1 MTKDERNAADAG
13 FPTASERIKLKVLL
27 VSPNTLTMPYPVYPL
42 GLDYVASAIAAD
54 HQVKIVDLN
63 GLGDHDSLGKEI
75 DHYSPDVIGISLRN
89 IDNTDTINPEGFMN
103 DYRQC
108 VRDIR
113 DHSDAPL
120 VLGGSGFTLFPEEI
134 MEALGADYG
143 ILGEGER
150 LAILLNAIEN
160 REDTSRIPGIM
171 TRTSKENIPAPWDES
186 FTVNRLPDSSRLEFY
201 LKKGGMLNL
210 QTKRGCP
217 FKCIYCTYPYI
228 EGGKLRFIAPEESA
242 LTALRLQEAGAKYLF
257 ITDSVFNADYSH
269 SMQVAC
275 AFKDAGISI
284 PWGAFFAPTVP
295 PEEYFQI
302 LADAGLSH
310 VEFGT
315 EALSDRVL
323 KSYGKSFR
331 VNQILKAHNA
341 AVQSGLHVAHYILLG
356 GPGEDEES
364 LNETLSNIEDLH
376 KAAFFFFAVC
386 ASIRIPVCMTSRWKR
401 VKSQGPR
408 AYWNRFFMSLN

>member
-1 MTKDERNAADAG
+1 M
-13 FPTASERIKLKVLL
+13 KVLL
-27 VSPNTLTMPYPVYPL
+27 ISPNTLTMPYPVYPL
-42 GLDYVASAIAAD
+42 GLDYVAGAIAED

-63 GLGDHDSLGKEI
+63 SLGDHKTLGKVI
-75 DHYSPDVIGISLRN
+75 DNYSPDIIGISLRN
-89 IDNTDTINPEGFMN
+89 IDNTDTINPEGFMG

-108 VRDIR
+108 IKDIR
-113 DHSDAPL
+113 DSSDVPL

-143 ILGEGER
+143 VLGEGER
-150 LAILLNAIEN
+150 LALLLHAIEMN
-160 REDTSRIPGIM
+160 EDTSRIPGIM
-171 TRTSKENIPAPWDES
+171 TRGSKENIPEPWDGS
-186 FTVNRLPDSSRLEFY
+186 FALKRFTDSFGIEFY
-201 LKKGGMLNL
+201 LKKGGMLNF

-217 FKCIYCTYPYI
+217 FRCIYCTYPHI
-228 EGGKLRFIAPEESA
+228 EGGKLRFVSPKEAA
-242 LTALRLQEAGAKYLF
+242 LNALRLQEAGAKYLF
-257 ITDSVFNADYSH
+257 VTDSVFNSDYSH
-269 SMQVAC
+269 SIQVARE
-275 AFKDAGISI
+275 FINAGISI

-295 PEEYFQI
+295 PEEYFPV

-315 EALSDRVL
+315 EALSDRML

-331 VNQILKAHNA
+331 VNQILAAHNA

-356 GPGEDEES
+356 GPGEDEDS

-386 ASIRIPVCMTSRWKR
+386 ASIRILACMISQWKK
-401 VKSQGPR
+401 VKFQSHR
-408 AYWNRFFMSLN
+408 AYWNRFFTSLN

>member
-1 MTKDERNAADAG
+1 MKM
-13 FPTASERIKLKVLL
+13 KVLL
-27 VSPNTLTMPYPVYPL
+27 ISPNTLTMPYPVYPL

-63 GLGDHDSLGKEI
+63 SLGEHDSLGKVV
-75 DHYSPDVIGISLRN
+75 DLYSPDIIGISLRN

-108 VRDIR
+108 VKTIR
-113 DHSDAPL
+113 EHSTVPL

-143 ILGEGER
+143 VLGEGER
-150 LAILLNAIEN
+150 LALLLNAIEN
-160 REDTSRIPGIM
+160 KEDTSRIPGIM
-171 TRTSKENIPAPWDES
+171 TKGSKEIIPEPWDEP
-186 FTVNRLPDSSRLEFY
+186 FAGNRLPDSSHLEFY

-228 EGGKLRFIAPEESA
+228 EGKRLRFIPPKEAA
-242 LTALRLQEAGAKYLF
+242 LTALGLQEAGAKYLF

-269 SMQVAC
+269 SIRVAR
-275 AFKDAGISI
+275 AFKAAGISI
-284 PWGAFFAPTVP
+284 PWGAFFAPTAP
-295 PEEYFQI
+295 PEEYFPV

-315 EALSDRVL
+315 EALSDRML

-331 VNQILKAHNA
+331 INQILEAHNA
-341 AVQSGLHVAHYILLG
+341 AVQAGLHVAHYILLG

-364 LNETLSNIEDLH
+364 LNETLSNIEGLD

-386 ASIRIPVCMTSRWKR
+386 ASIRIRACMTSQWKR
-401 VKSQGPR
+401 VRFQGPG
-408 AYWNRFFMSLN
+408 AYWNRFFTSLN

>member
-1 MTKDERNAADAG
+1 
-13 FPTASERIKLKVLL
+13 
-27 VSPNTLTMPYPVYPL
+27 MPYPVYPL

-63 GLGDHDSLGKEI
+63 SLGDHDSLGKVI
-75 DHYSPDVIGISLRN
+75 DRYSPDIIGISLRN

-108 VRDIR
+108 VKAIR
-113 DHSDAPL
+113 EHSNVPL

-143 ILGEGER
+143 VLGEGER
-150 LAILLNAIEN
+150 LALLLNAIEKKD
-160 REDTSRIPGIM
+160 DTSRIPGIM
-171 TRTSKENIPAPWDES
+171 TRGSKEAIPEPWDES
-186 FTVNRLPDSSRLEFY
+186 FTGKYLPDSSHLEFY

-228 EGGKLRFIAPEESA
+228 EGERLRFISPEKAA

-269 SMQVAC
+269 SIQVAR

-295 PEEYFQI
+295 PEEYFPV
-302 LADAGLSH
+302 LAGAGLSH

-315 EALSDRVL
+315 EALSDRML
-323 KSYGKSFR
+323 NSYGKSFR

-341 AVQSGLHVAHYILLG
+341 AIKSGLHVAHYILLG
-356 GPGEDEES
+356 GPGENEGS
-364 LNETLSNIEDLH
+364 LNETLSNIDDLH
-376 KAAFFFFAVC
+376 EAVFFFFAVC
-386 ASIRIPVCMTSRWKR
+386 VSIRIRACMTSQWKR
-401 VKSQGPR
+401 VRFQGPK
-408 AYWNRFFMSLN
+408 AYWNRFFTSLN